1 MVGALN
7 DTTDLPNSGDSD
19 TESLDAPST
28 SPADRDEENEQD
40 IQNLQPVQHMP
51 NSILY
56 DEDLLQN
63 HVMFLSI
70 LHRHRGLSDNN
81 MQAEYIMAQRSKTYT
96 KVHRGGGGAGDSPRG
111 RLRSG
116 APEGV
121 QLC

>member
-1 MVGALN
+1 MSLVGALN
-7 DTTDLPNSGDSD
+7 DTTDLPNSGDND

-40 IQNLQPVQHMP
+40 IQKLP
-51 NSILY
+51 
-56 DEDLLQN
+56 
-63 HVMFLSI
+63 
-70 LHRHRGLSDNN
+70 
-81 MQAEYIMAQRSKTYT
+81 YT